1 MPKKP
6 ITIYHNPRC
15 STSRK
20 TLGLIRETGAEPE
33 IIEYLKTPPSR
44 ERLAELLRLMGI
56 SARQLL
62 RRKEAV
68 YAELGLDD
76 PKWTEEQ
83 LMDFMLEHPILIE
96 RPIVVTSK
104 GARLCRPI
112 EKLKE
117 ILPQ

>member
-1 MPKKP
+1 MPKQK

-20 TLGLIRETGAEPE
+20 ALDIIRETGAELE
-33 IIEYLKTPPSR
+33 IIEYLKTPPTR

-56 SARQLL
+56 SPRELL

-76 PKWTEEQ
+76 PKWTDEQ
-83 LMDFMLEHPILIE
+83 LTGFMVEHPILIE
-96 RPIVVTSK
+96 RPIVVGPK

-112 EKLKE
+112 EKVNE
-117 ILPQ
+117 ILPK